1 MLKIHTFDH
10 NHTPITLYLP
20 NERNNEIEASH
31 LMALPALIDPH
42 VHFRTPGNEHKENW
56 ISAARAAISGGVSTV
71 FDMPNTSPS
80 TTTYERVIEKKQL
93 IETQLNETKIPLRYH
108 LYFGAHKDCL
118 SELEK
123 VKDHVIGIK
132 IYMGSTTGS
141 LLVDDPLFLD
151 ELFAA
156 ATELDMLIAVHAED
170 ESIIKQRQRR
180 FNGIKTPHIHSKI
193 RDRSAAISSTEQALL
208 LAKKYGTRLGIMH
221 MSTKEELAL
230 VKELK
235 KEKVPVFAEVAPH
248 HLFLNGNAYDTWGTL
263 VQMNPPLREQEDC
276 QALWKGIQEGTIDT
290 IGTDHAPHTIEEK
303 KASYGNA
310 PSGIPGIETYL
321 PLFLNAVNKGHLEIN
336 RLIELTHENI
346 NRIYKLEAHQDWV
359 LVNLHKQK
367 KVNAKQFNSKC
378 KWSPFDG
385 ISLKGW
391 PEFVVLKDKLYPC
404 FEDSSLHKES
414 VSQISS

>member
-1 MLKIHTFDH
+1 M
-10 NHTPITLYLP
+10 
-20 NERNNEIEASH
+20 ERYSRRYYRYHWNR
-31 LMALPALIDPH
+31 PC
-42 VHFRTPGNEHKENW
+42 
-56 ISAARAAISGGVSTV
+56 
-71 FDMPNTSPS
+71 
-80 TTTYERVIEKKQL
+80 TTY
-93 IETQLNETKIPLRYH
+93 Y
-108 LYFGAHKDCL
+108 
-118 SELEK
+118 
-123 VKDHVIGIK
+123 
-132 IYMGSTTGS
+132 
-141 LLVDDPLFLD
+141 
-151 ELFAA
+151 
-156 ATELDMLIAVHAED
+156 
-170 ESIIKQRQRR
+170 RR
-180 FNGIKTPHIHSKI
+180 
-193 RDRSAAISSTEQALL
+193 
-208 LAKKYGTRLGIMH
+208 
-221 MSTKEELAL
+221 
-230 VKELK
+230 
-235 KEKVPVFAEVAPH
+235 
-248 HLFLNGNAYDTWGTL
+248 
-263 VQMNPPLREQEDC
+263 
-276 QALWKGIQEGTIDT
+276 
-290 IGTDHAPHTIEEK
+290 K